1 MTNRRLAIGLITA
14 GVATASL
21 AFAAPFEPLH
31 YVEIGAPAP
40 AFTALGA
47 DGQRHALSD
56 FPGKV
61 VVLEWTSPACQFTA
75 AKYKSGVMQGLQ
87 KRAAKEGYVWLSVDT
102 GAPGKPSY
110 LTPEQARAR
119 VAKLG
124 AKVTGFLFD
133 TDGRIGRAYGA
144 KTTPSFFIVGKDG
157 KLAYQGAIDDDWGGP
172 GKKARNF
179 VSEAFDDL
187 AAGRPLRT
195 PKTRPYGCEVNY

>member
-1 MTNRRLAIGLITA
+1 LGVGLVVAASTA
-14 GVATASL
+14 A
-21 AFAAPFEPLH
+21 AAPFEPLH
-31 YVEIGAPAP
+31 YVDTGQAAP

-47 DGQRHALSD
+47 DGKRHALTD
-56 FPGKV
+56 YPGKV

-87 KRAAKEGYVWLSVDT
+87 RRAAKEGFVWLSVDT

-110 LTPEQARAR
+110 LTPDQARAR

-124 AKVTGFLFD
+124 AKVSAFLFD

-144 KTTPSFFIVGKDG
+144 KTTPSFFIVGKDSR
-157 KLAYQGAIDDDWGGP
+157 LAYQGAIDDDWGGP
-172 GKKARNF
+172 GKKANNF
-179 VSEAFDDL
+179 VAAAFDDL
-187 AAGRPLRT
+187 AAGRAVRT

>member
-1 MTNRRLAIGLITA
+1 MNRTA
-14 GVATASL
+14 GL
-21 AFAAPFEPLH
+21 AFAVSFAAAIALPAAAVEPLQ
-31 YVEIGAPAP
+31 YVDIGAQAP
-40 AFTALGA
+40 AFSALGA
-47 DGQRHALSD
+47 DGKRHALSD

-75 AKYKSGVMQGLQ
+75 AKYKSGVMQNLQ
-87 KRAAKEGYVWLSVDT
+87 KRAASQGYVWLSVDT
-102 GAPGKPSY
+102 GRPGKPSY
-110 LTPEQARAR
+110 LTPDQANAR
-119 VAKLG
+119 IAKLR

-133 TDGRIGRAYGA
+133 TDGKIGRAYGA

-157 KLAYQGAIDDDWGGP
+157 KLLYQGAIDDDWGGP